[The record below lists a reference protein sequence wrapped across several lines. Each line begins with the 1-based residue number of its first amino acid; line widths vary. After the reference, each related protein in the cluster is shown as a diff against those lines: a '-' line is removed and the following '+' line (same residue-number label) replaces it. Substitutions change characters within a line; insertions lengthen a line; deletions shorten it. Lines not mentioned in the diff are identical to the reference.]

1 MQICASCQLEQ
12 ALLTGKRR
20 GCHRSVLRHR
30 LLLVV
35 DVSMMVHMLP
45 LPPAA
50 SWESSARHHTY
61 STKPRPQQRRQPASC
76 AESLCAADNCQGKQW
91 PNRHSCEG
99 QVTHPGIHG
108 NVWPDRQA
116 NEAAEECLKARQFRQ

>member
-50 SWESSARHHTY
+50 SWESSARY
-61 STKPRPQQRRQPASC
+61 KEQLQ
-76 AESLCAADNCQGKQW
+76 L
-91 PNRHSCEG
+91 
-99 QVTHPGIHG
+99 VTVPSSMHG
-108 NVWPDRQA
+108 
-116 NEAAEECLKARQFRQ
+116 ARMLL